1 MPRVSHNILK
11 DILSGMRT
19 AYLSFPFVQ
28 TVCPGSCLLPILL
41 GRNIGK
47 NCLPAVTITAATASP
62 IYPPRNLP
70 RFSYHFLSQF
80 FKFSRL
86 VAGLVAGMAV
96 STKTLAIY
104 CRPIFTFGRESFS
117 LRRRALKIFFGTKC
131 KKRCKKSQ
139 WMFSKKNEGL
149 WSAKLFR
156 QPLFTKPP
164 TVCAWFLISLRVSAI
179 QKNG

>member
-19 AYLSFPFVQ
+19 VYLSFPFVQ

-104 CRPIFTFGRESFS
+104 CRPIFTFGRESSS
-117 LRRRALKIFFGTKC
+117 LKDAELW
-131 KKRCKKSQ
+131 KSFWNMSTTLEFWQ
-139 WMFSKKNEGL
+139 VFYKFTISKY
-149 WSAKLFR
+149 R
-156 QPLFTKPP
+156 
-164 TVCAWFLISLRVSAI
+164 ISLFWFIV
-179 QKNG
+179 

>member
-19 AYLSFPFVQ
+19 VYLSFPFVQ

-104 CRPIFTFGRESFS
+104 CRPIFTFGRESSS

-139 WMFSKKNEGL
+139 WMFSKKNEG
-149 WSAKLFR
+149 
-156 QPLFTKPP
+156 P
-164 TVCAWFLISLRVSAI
+164 LISKTFPTTSFY
-179 QKNG
+179 

>member
-19 AYLSFPFVQ
+19 VYLSFPFVQ

-70 RFSYHFLSQF
+70 RFSYQILSQFSLFFHLGCGGRDRFSYQFLSQI

-104 CRPIFTFGRESFS
+104 CRPIFTFGRESSS
-117 LRRRALKIFFGTKC
+117 LRRRALKIFFVHNVGVLA
-131 KKRCKKSQ
+131 S
-139 WMFSKKNEGL
+139 
-149 WSAKLFR
+149 
-156 QPLFTKPP
+156 
-164 TVCAWFLISLRVSAI
+164 FL
-179 QKNG
+179 

>member
-1 MPRVSHNILK
+1 
-11 DILSGMRT
+11 MRT
-19 AYLSFPFVQ
+19 VYLSFPFVQ

-80 FKFSRL
+80 PLFFHLGYGGRDRFSYHFLSQFFKFSRL

-104 CRPIFTFGRESFS
+104 CRPIFTFGRESSS
-117 LRRRALKIFFGTKC
+117 LRRRALKIFFGTCPQRRSFGK
-131 KKRCKKSQ
+131 
-139 WMFSKKNEGL
+139 FSINLPFQNTGYHYSDL
-149 WSAKLFR
+149 L
-156 QPLFTKPP
+156 
-164 TVCAWFLISLRVSAI
+164 C
-179 QKNG
+179 